1 MADKLFYAEEGNAAL
16 RSWALAR
23 TLEGA
28 GWGLVSVLG
37 FAAIWAVIWV
47 IGELLPA
54 ESKTAPAPN
63 VTGALVQPLVTD
75 AA

>member
-1 MADKLFYAEEGNAAL
+1 MADKLYYAEDGNAAV

-28 GWGLVSVLG
+28 GWGLIAVLG
-37 FAAIWAVIWV
+37 FAAIYGVIWV

-54 ESKTAPAPN
+54 QSKQAPPPN

>member
-1 MADKLFYAEEGNAAL
+1 MADKLYYAEEGNAAV

-37 FAAIWAVIWV
+37 FAAIFAIIWV

-54 ESKTAPAPN
+54 ESKQAPAPN
-63 VTGALVQPLVTD
+63 VTGAISQTLTTRT
-75 AA
+75 A